1 MALANIS
8 TISLT
13 NLTTGNLGIS
23 LNLPDGGFVAARLT
37 ANASFTLPPTV
48 NLDILNRCADF
59 HTLIDGGYASMTL
72 QQGSGDLAGVPP
84 EVQPSPG
91 PWLSPC
97 RLSTS
102 DDGNIDL
109 TTQGLGI
116 LDGVTPSAGD
126 RIAVTAQTD
135 TTENGVYLA
144 SAGAWTRA
152 PDSDQVGQLE
162 WGSMT
167 YVQQGSGEG
176 NKAYRITF
184 ASGNPGPIT
193 PGTTAFIF
201 NEWD

>member
-1 MALANIS
+1 MAIANIS

-13 NLTTGNLGIS
+13 NLTAGNLAVS
-23 LNLPDGGFVAARLT
+23 LNLPDGGLVAARL
-37 ANASFTLPPTV
+37 AAGASFVLPPTV
-48 NLDILNRCADF
+48 NLDMLNRCADF
-59 HTLIDGGYASMTL
+59 HSLIDGGKASMTL
-72 QQGSGDLAGVPP
+72 SQGIGNLAGVPP

-97 RLSTS
+97 RLSTTS
-102 DDGNIDL
+102 DGNLDL
-109 TTQGLGI
+109 TTQGLVA

-144 SAGAWTRA
+144 SAGAWARA
-152 PDSDQVGQLE
+152 PDSNQVGQLE

-167 YVQQGSGEG
+167 YVQQGSIGADTG
-176 NKAYRITF
+176 HRITF

-193 PGTTAFIF
+193 PGTTAFNF
-201 NEWD
+201 NSI